1 MKKRV
6 EACQHFFE
14 VVKNEIIFIL
24 KDDGVMLILFG
35 AIFIYSTLYSMAY
48 HNQVVRNEPIAIVDL
63 DQTSTSR
70 SLIRAVDATPQVRVK
85 YEVSSLHEAEQLFF
99 ARKIYG
105 CLLIPYN
112 YEKDILSGRQVFV
125 SMYADAGYFLMYK
138 QMLAATTNVIGTEN
152 IRIEMANFISSGV
165 SGEMAKALAEPVVP
179 APVVLY
185 NTIEGYATF
194 VMPAI
199 MILIL
204 QQALLLSIGMIGGTF
219 RERKLY
225 CRLMD
230 VQQKPY
236 SVFNVVIGKALAYF
250 VFSLLISIVVFGI
263 YYKLFHY
270 PDRGAFIDVTL
281 FFIPYLL
288 SVIFLS
294 LTISA
299 FFRYRET
306 SVLVLVAWSIP
317 FLLFSGVSFPKEGM
331 PEWFYSFGKIIPSS
345 NAIDGF
351 IRMEVM
357 GATLKEVL
365 EQYRML
371 WILTAVYFL
380 TAMIAL
386 RVRLHK
392 EIPRCLDK
400 KH

>member
-1 MKKRV
+1 MKKWSR
-6 EACQHFFE
+6 ACGHFFD
-14 VVKNEIIFIL
+14 VVKNESIFIL
-24 KDDGVMLILFG
+24 KDEGVILILFG

-48 HNQVVRNEPIAIVDL
+48 HNQVVHNEPIAVVDL
-63 DQTSTSR
+63 DRTPASR
-70 SLIRAVDATPQVRVK
+70 ALIRAVDATPQVRVQ
-85 YEVSSLHEAEQLFF
+85 YEVPGLHEAEQLFF
-99 ARKIYG
+99 DRKIYG
-105 CLLIPYN
+105 CLLVPYR
-112 YEKDILSGRQVFV
+112 YEKDVLAGRQVFV

-138 QMLAATTNVIGTEN
+138 QMLAAASDVVEAEN
-152 IRIEMANFISSGV
+152 IRIETANFVSAGM
-165 SGEMAKALAEPVVP
+165 SGEMAEALAEPVVP
-179 APVVLY
+179 SPVILY

-225 CRLMD
+225 CRLIGTD
-230 VQQKPY
+230 GEPY
-236 SVFNVVIGKALAYF
+236 SVFNVVAGKALAYF
-250 VFSLLISIVVFGI
+250 LFCLLICAVVFGI

-270 PDRGAFIDVTL
+270 PSRGAFIDVTL

-288 SVIFLS
+288 SVIFLA
-294 LTISA
+294 LTVSA

-306 SVLVLVAWSIP
+306 AVLVWVAWSIP

-331 PEWFYSFGKIIPSS
+331 PEWFYTFGKLIPSS

-357 GATLKEVL
+357 GATLEEVF

-371 WILTAVYFL
+371 WILTGVYFL
-380 TAMIAL
+380 SAMIAL
-386 RVRLHK
+386 RIRLRR
-392 EIPRCLDK
+392 EIPYCSGK
-400 KH
+400 KS